1 MENLKIKKHERTLKN
16 LYRKRDKALERVVEI
31 YLKGEDADEDELN
44 KALDVL
50 TVAHSSATFE
60 FVAASFSS

>member
-1 MENLKIKKHERTLKN
+1 MENSKIKKHERTLNN

-31 YLKGEDADEDELN
+31 FLKAEDADEDELN

-50 TVAHSSATFE
+50 TVAHTTATFE
-60 FVAASFSS
+60 SVDASFSL

>member
-1 MENLKIKKHERTLKN
+1 MENSKIKKHERTLNN

-31 YLKGEDADEDELN
+31 FLKAEDADEDELN

-50 TVAHSSATFE
+50 TVAHTTATFE
-60 FVAASFSS
+60 FVDASFSL